1 MQELILLSQLFDCVQ
16 IGKLEAHGLRR
27 LNMHIF
33 FLDVHLEA
41 IDVYKIVVAL
51 VRIDA
56 LTSKPVSSQI
66 SR

>member
-56 LTSKPVSSQI
+56 LI
-66 SR
+66 

>member
-1 MQELILLSQLFDCVQ
+1 MQELILLCQLLDGVQ
-16 IGKLEAHGLRR
+16 ISKLEAHSLRR

-41 IDVYKIVVAL
+41 LDVYKIVVAL

-56 LTSKPVSSQI
+56 LI
-66 SR
+66 